1 VIGPK
6 SPKVGDPR
14 VERIKANNERFR
26 EANESIRDRADAVGA
41 DMQRIPFLCECPI
54 ESCVEIVRLT
64 RAEYAMV
71 REHPRHFVTAVGH
84 EQAEA
89 PAAEVVARNDGYVI
103 VEKYGNGRA

>member
-1 VIGPK
+1 MTVMA
-6 SPKVGDPR
+6 DPN
-14 VERIKANNERFR
+14 VERIRANNERFR

-41 DMQRIPFLCECPI
+41 GMERIPFLCECPI

-64 RAEYAMV
+64 RAEYATV

-103 VEKYGNGRA
+103 VEKYANGRS